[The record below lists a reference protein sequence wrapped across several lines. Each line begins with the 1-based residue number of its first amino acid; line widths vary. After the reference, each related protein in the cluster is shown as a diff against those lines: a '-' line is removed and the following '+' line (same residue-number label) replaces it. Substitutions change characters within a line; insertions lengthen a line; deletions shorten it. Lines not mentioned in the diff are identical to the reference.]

1 MINHD
6 KRAQQH
12 TKYVLQEPFSLFF
25 YVWQLCY
32 TASCWRPFNIINF
45 LCSSGVSSNAGD
57 LTPPQTSVSE
67 QSFFTLEEDQNE
79 TTSTPTT
86 TTFVVNNFDVNN
98 SSNNNNKIV
107 TKDTSPAVV
116 MLTGDAEQNVGDS
129 TNVEF
134 GFDVNVLD
142 FIGHSELHED
152 DDAIISFV
160 ANANDTKCTATTLDS
175 PESGIDSMI
184 SNADDSSETIKDDNA
199 GVEATAKRE
208 PTPSPPL
215 IIDAVKIPNY
225 AQLVQFVTKTWR
237 QVQNEMKQGLVVQF

>member
-1 MINHD
+1 M
-6 KRAQQH
+6 
-12 TKYVLQEPFSLFF
+12 
-25 YVWQLCY
+25 
-32 TASCWRPFNIINF
+32 
-45 LCSSGVSSNAGD
+45 
-57 LTPPQTSVSE
+57 SE

-79 TTSTPTT
+79 TTSNPTTRNNT
-86 TTFVVNNFDVNN
+86 TTFVVNNFNN
-98 SSNNNNKIV
+98 VDNSSSNNKLV

-116 MLTGDAEQNVGDS
+116 MLTGDAEQNAVDS
-129 TNVEF
+129 SSNVEF

-152 DDAIISFV
+152 DDAIISFL
-160 ANANDTKCTATTLDS
+160 ANANDNTKCTVTTLDS

-184 SNADDSSETIKDDNA
+184 SNPDDSSETIKDDNA
-199 GVEATAKRE
+199 GAAEKTTTKRE
-208 PTPSPPL
+208 PTPSPPP